1 MIDRYTRKEM
11 GDLWTD
17 QVKYQ
22 TWLKVEIHACE
33 ALATIDRIPK
43 KSLAVIKRKANFSL
57 ERIEEIEAETKHD
70 VIAFLTSVAEHVGP
84 DSRYIHMGLTSSDV
98 LDTSLAYLLR
108 KAGLIIMKDV
118 DKLMSVIKK
127 KAFKHKETV
136 MIGRS
141 HGIHAEPITFG
152 LKLAIWHDE
161 MRRNKERLEHAI
173 DGISYGKVSGAVGTF
188 AHTPP
193 LVESY
198 VCKKMGLK
206 PAPASTQIVQRD
218 RHAEFFSVL
227 AIMASTIEKIALE
240 IRHLQRT
247 EVLEAEE
254 YFSEGQKGSSA
265 MPHKRNPIGSENL
278 CGLARIVRTNAIS
291 AFENIP
297 LWHERDISHSS
308 VERVIGPDSTI
319 LMDYMLHRM
328 TNMLNKLLV
337 YPKNMRAN
345 LDKLKGL
352 IFSQQVLVALAEAGV
367 TREEAYKLVQ
377 EQAML
382 VWQGKGSFKEL
393 ILEESTIRGHLGE
406 EKIKEIFDVGYHL
419 KYISAIFS
427 RVFN

>member
-1 MIDRYTRKEM
+1 
-11 GDLWTD
+11 
-17 QVKYQ
+17 
-22 TWLKVEIHACE
+22 
-33 ALATIDRIPK
+33 LAT
-43 KSLAVIKRKANFSL
+43 IKRKAKFSV
-57 ERIEEIEAETKHD
+57 ERIAEIEAETKHD
-70 VIAFLTSVAEHVGP
+70 VIAFLTNVAEHVGP

-108 KAGLIIMKDV
+108 KAGLMILKDV

-127 KAFKHKETV
+127 RAFQHKDTV

-152 LKLAIWHDE
+152 LKLAVWHDE
-161 MRRNKERLEHAI
+161 MRRNKERLAHAI
-173 DGISYGKVSGAVGTF
+173 EGISCGKISGAVGTF
-188 AHTPP
+188 ANTPP

-198 VCKKMGLK
+198 VCKKMGLT

-227 AIMASTIEKIALE
+227 AIMAATIEKMALE

-254 YFSEGQKGSSA
+254 YFSKGQKGSSA

-278 CGLARIVRTNAIS
+278 CGLARIVRNNAVS

-328 TNMLNKLLV
+328 TNMLKKLLV
-337 YPKNMRAN
+337 YPKNMLAN

-367 TREEAYKLVQ
+367 TREDAYRMVQ
-377 EQAML
+377 EKAML
-382 VWQGKGSFKEL
+382 VWQGKGSFKDL
-393 ILEESTIRGHLGE
+393 ILEESTIQERLGE